1 MRAWKKVEIL
11 ANKMINSEQPKDERM
26 DDSVFLFYF
35 FSRLKLDRPPFVE
48 LRKALSIFFDGP
60 ARSLTSGKVMRA
72 LQLLE
77 VELKQYEE
85 RSGSSQTCLNELGR
99 IQRDVSVKGDEA
111 ARHESLLWWRRVTMS
126 MVNTAVRMGSWSV
139 ALALLEKLRR
149 RATPGTPQFFE
160 GVESLSSVQSKVA
173 YEVEVLS
180 RIGKVF
186 LQMGNLDGALRF
198 FNYADACDKTRMQIQ
213 PGIERSSR
221 CLLNYGLLSFAQS
234 QYREAMETFN
244 VVIEAERRHQG
255 ERQFAFGQA
264 ESSSSAKFSASTSSG
279 EDPLPVL
286 FCGLDNEENVMVS
299 KQRN

>member
-11 ANKMINSEQPKDERM
+11 AYKMINSEQLENERM
-26 DDSVFLFYF
+26 DDSVYLFYF
-35 FSRLKLDRPPFVE
+35 FSKLKLDRPPFVE
-48 LRKALSIFFDGP
+48 LQRALSIFFDGP
-60 ARSLTSGKVMRA
+60 ARSLTSEKVMRA

-77 VELKQYEE
+77 VELKQYVEH
-85 RSGSSQTCLNELGR
+85 SGSSQTCLNELGR
-99 IQRDVSVKGDEA
+99 IQRDVSVKSDEA
-111 ARHESLLWWRRVTMS
+111 AHHESLLWWRRVTMS

-149 RATPGTPQFFE
+149 RVTPGSPHH
-160 GVESLSSVQSKVA
+160 VA

-186 LQMGNLDGALRF
+186 LQMGNLDEALRF
-198 FNYADACDKTRMQIQ
+198 FNYADASDKTRMQIQ

-221 CLLNYGLLSFAQS
+221 CLLNHGLLFFAQS
-234 QYREAMETFN
+234 RYREAMETFN

-264 ESSSSAKFSASTSSG
+264 ESSSAARFSASASSG